1 MMKKVCCLFLMS
13 LFLIGCSNQEN
24 NKIEYV
30 DCLCPH
36 ATVYLQPYDIF
47 TQKEA
52 NQLKRELEKHL
63 EEILDGAFEI
73 EVLPNKQ
80 LTSDFLGETKTK
92 YRIDKIISSLKKD
105 ADTHKIYIGL
115 THKDIC
121 REEKNGVKDWGVL
134 GSSIITSH
142 ACVVSTYRLKNKK
155 RDLWKLATHEFIHT
169 YYGYGH
175 CPKDSTHCI
184 MKDAKG
190 HADFS
195 NKNNLC
201 GYCKS
206 RMLSTF

>member
-13 LFLIGCSNQEN
+13 MLLLGCNNQGS
-24 NKIEYV
+24 NKIEDV

-36 ATVYLQPYDIF
+36 ATVYLQPYDNF

-63 EEILDGAFEI
+63 VEILDGAFEI

-92 YRIDKIISSLKKD
+92 YRIDKIINSLKKD

-121 REEKNGVKDWGVL
+121 RDEKNGVKDWGVL

-169 YYGYGH
+169 YYGYHH
-175 CPKDSTHCI
+175 CPKDDIHCL

-190 HADFS
+190 KADFS
-195 NKNNLC
+195 NKKDLC
-201 GYCKS
+201 DFCKS
-206 RMLSTF
+206 KIG

>member
-1 MMKKVCCLFLMS
+1 MQKVCWLFIMS
-13 LFLIGCSNQEN
+13 MLLLGCNNQGS
-24 NKIEYV
+24 NKIEDV

-36 ATVYLQPYDIF
+36 ATVYLQPYDNF

-63 EEILDGAFEI
+63 VEILDGAFEI

-92 YRIDKIISSLKKD
+92 YRIDKIINSLKKD

-121 REEKNGVKDWGVL
+121 RDEKNGVKDWGVL

-169 YYGYGH
+169 YYGYHH
-175 CPKDSTHCI
+175 CPKDDIHCL

-190 HADFS
+190 KADFS
-195 NKNNLC
+195 NKKDLC
-201 GYCKS
+201 DFCKS
-206 RMLSTF
+206 KIG

>member
-13 LFLIGCSNQEN
+13 LLLLNCSNQEN
-24 NKIEYV
+24 NKIEDV

-36 ATVYLQPYDIF
+36 ATVYLQPYDNF

-63 EEILDGAFEI
+63 VEILDGAFEV

-80 LTSDFLGETKTK
+80 LTSEFLGETKTK
-92 YRIDKIISSLKKD
+92 YRIDKIINSLKKD

-169 YYGYGH
+169 YYGYHH
-175 CPKDSTHCI
+175 CPKDDIHCL

-190 HADFS
+190 KADFS
-195 NKNNLC
+195 NKKDLC
-201 GYCKS
+201 DFCKS
-206 RMLSTF
+206 KIG

>member
-1 MMKKVCCLFLMS
+1 MMKKVCWLFIMS
-13 LFLIGCSNQEN
+13 LLLLSCSNQEN
-24 NKIEYV
+24 NKIEDV

-36 ATVYLQPYDIF
+36 ATVYLQPYDNF

-63 EEILDGAFEI
+63 VEILDGAFEI

-92 YRIDKIISSLKKD
+92 YRIDKIINSLKKD

-121 REEKNGVKDWGVL
+121 RDEKNGVKDWGVL

-169 YYGYGH
+169 YYGYHH
-175 CPKDSTHCI
+175 CPKDDIHCL

-190 HADFS
+190 KADFS
-195 NKNNLC
+195 NKKDLC
-201 GYCKS
+201 DFCKS
-206 RMLSTF
+206 KIG

>member
-1 MMKKVCCLFLMS
+1 MQKVCWLFIMS
-13 LFLIGCSNQEN
+13 MLLLGCNNQGS
-24 NKIEYV
+24 NKIEDV

-36 ATVYLQPYDIF
+36 ATVYLQPYDNF

-63 EEILDGAFEI
+63 VEILDGAFEI

-92 YRIDKIISSLKKD
+92 YRIDKIINSLKKD

-121 REEKNGVKDWGVL
+121 RDEKNGVKDWGVL

-155 RDLWKLATHEFIHT
+155 RDLWKLTTHEFIHT
-169 YYGYGH
+169 YYGYHH
-175 CPKDSTHCI
+175 CPKDDIHCL

-190 HADFS
+190 KADFS
-195 NKNNLC
+195 NKKDLC
-201 GYCKS
+201 DFCKS
-206 RMLSTF
+206 KIG